1 MSQFV
6 DLVGEQDDAAIEAL
20 AKAIEERRRRADPD
34 V

>member
-6 DLVGEQDDAAIEAL
+6 DLVGEQDDAVIEAL
-20 AKAIEERRRRADPD
+20 AKAIEEKRKRGSAD